1 MRFDIDPQFAG
12 MTEHMDHIDDKML
25 QLEAQNKFKIIQ
37 VQVQTKN
44 LNLVQGHEGM
54 PEGEQTTDITH
65 LLWVIRH
72 YHGKLSL
79 KVTIK
84 KFKKCRVYSK
94 NNVR

>member
-1 MRFDIDPQFAG
+1 MRFDIDPQFEG

-44 LNLVQGHEGM
+44 LNLVHGHEGM

-65 LLWVIRH
+65 LLWVIPYDLYRMSNT
-72 YHGKLSL
+72 SL
-79 KVTIK
+79 IT
-84 KFKKCRVYSK
+84 
-94 NNVR
+94 

>member
-65 LLWVIRH
+65 LL
-72 YHGKLSL
+72 
-79 KVTIK
+79 
-84 KFKKCRVYSK
+84 
-94 NNVR
+94 